1 MLTEGSSKPLQA
13 ARSQCTWSG
22 GRRAQAYGAWVTV
35 RAWLD
40 VRHASAARTAPH
52 NTWAPSPAWVHLA
65 ALDAGQAGGTHTRGR
80 EKHLRCH
87 CRNPSPWLGE
97 ARRSWRSAPVTT
109 RDNMEALST
118 QHSRRCGDSGQCQ
131 GETLGIISNGGGPA
145 PSHRCD
151 YKWPCVHLAAAPL
164 RCV

>member
-1 MLTEGSSKPLQA
+1 MA
-13 ARSQCTWSG
+13 
-22 GRRAQAYGAWVTV
+22 V
-35 RAWLD
+35 RL
-40 VRHASAARTAPH
+40 APELA
-52 NTWAPSPAWVHLA
+52 TKVSP
-65 ALDAGQAGGTHTRGR
+65 
-80 EKHLRCH
+80 
-87 CRNPSPWLGE
+87 
-97 ARRSWRSAPVTT
+97 PVTT

-145 PSHRCD
+145 PSHCCD